1 MNNNKE
7 KGLISNTTQEQ
18 EKVILIGEEKQNS
31 SNKDIKI
38 KQSSKKEET
47 VFKKKIYVD
56 TPLRIFVLAGFIFVF
71 AFLSLIFLKKGLETK
86 TYSSLYYN
94 ERSTLNYKVYLKPN
108 PYFSESYLDKGNQ
121 YIASLID
128 YIDADFNYDFSAS
141 NQFNYQYRY
150 TIKAD
155 VTVNEKGDTS
165 KVLYRSSDVLV
176 PEKTLQYDGSNNF
189 SIRENLKIDYDKYNS
204 VVSSFK
210 KDYSLAL
217 ESQLKVT
224 LYVFM
229 NGTYKEIK
237 QPISSS
243 QTLTLNIPLT
253 EQTISIGMN
262 YKDVNDAS
270 VVEEYSNVE
279 PINIVFFALFG
290 VALIVSLVLTVK
302 LVRFL
307 NKIRVKGTEY
317 DRILGT
323 ILKDYEGIV
332 ARVKKVPDFNGRT
345 VIELESFD
353 EILDI
358 SEKLD
363 KPILFIEMHKHQ
375 KSWFIIVN
383 HNEIYKYSLK
393 LVDVDKAS
401 NEKKN

>member
-1 MNNNKE
+1 MNNDKVTS
-7 KGLISNTTQEQ
+7 LNTEEQ
-18 EKVILIGEEKQNS
+18 DKVIMINE
-31 SNKDIKI
+31 
-38 KQSSKKEET
+38 SKKEIKEKST
-47 VFKKKIYVD
+47 NNKNKFNKKIYID
-56 TPLRIFVLAGFIFVF
+56 TPLRIFVLAGFVFVF

-86 TYSSLYYN
+86 TYSSIYYS
-94 ERSTLNYKVYLKPN
+94 ERSNLDYKVYLKEN
-108 PYFSESYLDKGNQ
+108 PYFNEPFLTKGSQ
-121 YIASLID
+121 YIASLVN
-128 YIDADFNYDFSAS
+128 YIDADFSYDFNAS
-141 NQFNYQYRY
+141 NLLNSQFRY
-150 TIKAD
+150 LIKAD
-155 VTVNEKGDTS
+155 VTVYEKGDSS
-165 KVLYRSSDVLV
+165 KILYKSSDTLL
-176 PEKTLQYDGSNNF
+176 PEKTVQRNSTSNY
-189 SIRENLKIDYDKYNS
+189 SIRENIKIDYDKYNNI
-204 VVSSFK
+204 VSSFK

-237 QPISSS
+237 QPLSSS
-243 QTLTLNIPLT
+243 QNMSLTIPLT
-253 EQTISIGMN
+253 EQTINISMN
-262 YKDVNDAS
+262 YKEVNDANI
-270 VVEEYSNVE
+270 VEEYSNVE
-279 PINIVFFALFG
+279 TINIVFFVLFG
-290 VALIVSLVLTVK
+290 ITLIISLVLTVK

-307 NKIRVKGTEY
+307 NKIKTKGTEY
-317 DRILGT
+317 DRILST

-332 ARVKKVPDFNGRT
+332 ARVKKVPDFSGRT

-401 NEKKN
+401 NEKK

>member
-1 MNNNKE
+1 MSNSNKS
-7 KGLISNTTQEQ
+7 LNTED
-18 EKVILIGEEKQNS
+18 EKVIMIKEDK
-31 SNKDIKI
+31 KDDFGTRKG
-38 KQSSKKEET
+38 KSKL
-47 VFKKKIYVD
+47 KKRIYID
-56 TPLRIFVLAGFIFVF
+56 TPLRIFVFAGFIFIF
-71 AFLSLIFLKKGLETK
+71 AFLCLIFLKKGLETK
-86 TYSSLYYN
+86 TYTSIYYMEKSN
-94 ERSTLNYKVYLKPN
+94 LDYKVYLKEN
-108 PYFSESYLDKGNQ
+108 PYFDSPYLTKGNQ

-128 YIDADFNYDFSAS
+128 YISADFNYDFSAS
-141 NQFNYQYRY
+141 DLMNSNFCYLV
-150 TIKAD
+150 KAD
-155 VTVNEKGDTS
+155 VTVYEKGDSS
-165 KVLYRSSDVLV
+165 KVLYKSSDTLL
-176 PEKTLQYDGSNNF
+176 PEKTVQNNGS
-189 SIRENLKIDYDKYNS
+189 SYYAIRENIKINYAKYNDM
-204 VVSSFK
+204 VSAFK

-229 NGTYKEIK
+229 DGAYKEIE
-237 QPISSS
+237 QPLSSS
-243 QTLTLNIPLT
+243 QNMSLTIPLT
-253 EQTISIGMN
+253 EQTINIGMS
-262 YKDVNDAS
+262 YKDVNDANI
-270 VVEEYSNVE
+270 VEEYSNVE
-279 PINIVFFALFG
+279 TINIVYFVLFG
-290 VALIVSLVLTVK
+290 ITLITSLVLTVK

-307 NKIRVKGTEY
+307 NKIKTKGTEY

-345 VIELESFD
+345 LIELETFD

-383 HNEIYKYSLK
+383 HNEIYKYTLK

>member
-1 MNNNKE
+1 MSNSNKS
-7 KGLISNTTQEQ
+7 LNTED
-18 EKVILIGEEKQNS
+18 EKVIMIKEDK
-31 SNKDIKI
+31 KDDFGTRKG
-38 KQSSKKEET
+38 KSKL
-47 VFKKKIYVD
+47 KKRIYID
-56 TPLRIFVLAGFIFVF
+56 TPLRIFVFAGFIFIF
-71 AFLSLIFLKKGLETK
+71 AFLCLIFLKKGLETK
-86 TYSSLYYN
+86 TYTSIYYMEKSN
-94 ERSTLNYKVYLKPN
+94 LDYKVYLKEN
-108 PYFSESYLDKGNQ
+108 PYFDSPYLTKGNQ

-128 YIDADFNYDFSAS
+128 YISADFNYDFSAS
-141 NQFNYQYRY
+141 DLMNSNFRY
-150 TIKAD
+150 LVKAD
-155 VTVNEKGDTS
+155 VTVYEKGDSS
-165 KVLYRSSDVLV
+165 KVLYKSSDTLL
-176 PEKTLQYDGSNNF
+176 PEKTVQNNGS
-189 SIRENLKIDYDKYNS
+189 SYYAIRENIKINYAKYNDM
-204 VVSSFK
+204 VSAFK

-229 NGTYKEIK
+229 DGAYKEIE
-237 QPISSS
+237 QPLSSS
-243 QTLTLNIPLT
+243 QNMSLTIPLT
-253 EQTISIGMN
+253 EQTINIGMS
-262 YKDVNDAS
+262 YKDVNDANI
-270 VVEEYSNVE
+270 VEEYSNVE
-279 PINIVFFALFG
+279 TINIVYFVLFG
-290 VALIVSLVLTVK
+290 ITLITSLVLTVK

-307 NKIRVKGTEY
+307 NKIKTKGTEY

-345 VIELESFD
+345 LIELETFD

-383 HNEIYKYSLK
+383 HNEIYKYTLK

>member
-1 MNNNKE
+1 MSNESKE
-7 KGLISNTTQEQ
+7 NSLISKSEEQ
-18 EKVILIGEEKQNS
+18 EKVIVINNNENNNNS
-31 SNKDIKI
+31 KNSN
-38 KQSSKKEET
+38 SSKKS
-47 VFKKKIYVD
+47 VLKKTIYVD
-56 TPLRIFVLAGFIFVF
+56 TPLRIFVIAGFIVIF

-86 TYSSLYYN
+86 TYSSIYYI
-94 ERSTLNYKVYLKPN
+94 ERSNLDYRVYLKEN
-108 PYFSESYLDKGNQ
+108 PYFTEPYLEKGRQ

-128 YIDADFNYDFSAS
+128 YIDVDFNYDFNAS
-141 NQFNYQYRY
+141 DFMNLQYRY
-150 TIKAD
+150 LIKAD
-155 VTVNEKGDTS
+155 VTVYEKGDTS
-165 KVLYRSSDVLV
+165 KILYKTSDTLV
-176 PEKTLQYDGSNNF
+176 PEKSLQYTGANVYT
-189 SIRENLKIDYDKYNS
+189 IRENLKVNYAKYNDI
-204 VVSSFK
+204 VSSFK

-229 NGTYKEIK
+229 NGQYDDIK

-243 QTLTLNIPLT
+243 QTLALSIPLT
-253 EQTISIGMN
+253 EQTINIGVN
-262 YKDVNDAS
+262 LKDLNEAS
-270 VVEEYSNVE
+270 VVEEFSNVE
-279 PINIVFFALFG
+279 TINIVFFVLFG
-290 VALIVSLVLTVK
+290 ISLVLALVATVK

-307 NKIRVKGTEY
+307 NKIKTKGTEY
-317 DRILGT
+317 DRILAT

-375 KSWFIIVN
+375 KSWFLVVN
-383 HNEIYKYSLK
+383 HNEIYKYALK

-401 NEKKN
+401 NEKK

>member
-1 MNNNKE
+1 MSNDKE
-7 KGLISNTTQEQ
+7 NSLNTEEQ
-18 EKVILIGEEKQNS
+18 DKVIMINDNKNELKKNTNS
-31 SNKDIKI
+31 K
-38 KQSSKKEET
+38 SKLN
-47 VFKKKIYVD
+47 KKIYVD
-56 TPLRIFVLAGFIFVF
+56 TPLRIFVLAGFVFIF

-86 TYSSLYYN
+86 TYTSIYYSEKSN
-94 ERSTLNYKVYLKPN
+94 LDYKVYLKEN
-108 PYFSESYLDKGNQ
+108 PYFNESFLTKGNQ
-121 YIASLID
+121 YIASLIN
-128 YIDADFNYDFSAS
+128 YIDADFSYDFSAS
-141 NQFNYQYRY
+141 NLMDLQFRY
-150 TIKAD
+150 LIKAD
-155 VTVNEKGDTS
+155 VTVYEKGDSS
-165 KVLYRSSDVLV
+165 KILYKSSDVLL
-176 PEKTLQYDGSNNF
+176 PEKTVQYTGSSNY
-189 SIRENLKIDYDKYNS
+189 SVRETVKIDYDKYNNI
-204 VVSSFK
+204 VSSFK
-210 KDYSLAL
+210 RDYSLAL

-237 QPISSS
+237 QPLSSS
-243 QTLTLNIPLT
+243 QNMSLTIPLT
-253 EQTISIGMN
+253 EQTINIAMN
-262 YKDVNDAS
+262 YKEVNDAN

-279 PINIVFFALFG
+279 TINIVFFVLFG
-290 VALIVSLVLTVK
+290 ISLIISLVVTVK

-307 NKIRVKGTEY
+307 NKIKTKGTEY

-332 ARVKKVPDFNGRT
+332 ARVKKVPDFSGRT

-401 NEKKN
+401 NEKK